1 MIDSININGVRYS
14 VTPAEEGQS
23 GNIFTFEGVTYSIG
37 NPVTTASSE
46 IAGSVDKISV
56 GGKIYDIRDKEDVE
70 GLRAAITQMGEDLS
84 IAIDETVKA
93 EASTREIADNE
104 IRKSAAGLE
113 RFSISPSSE
122 SVSVSFHSLDNTN
135 PAMQIIPSAT
145 TEKAGVMSAE
155 DKKRL
160 DGVEAKIEE
169 EFSKIIEGVDPDK
182 IDSIKDFA
190 AWIEEHGAEVEGITT
205 AIQKNATNIN
215 AEATRAKEAEQKI
228 TVNASK
234 EKTALINGDTI
245 VGVARE
251 VYSRQGKTDTA
262 TFLRRTTAGGT
273 SISDGIASIKHIGG
287 NIIKNLVS
295 YNNVTHDKKIN
306 LTEHT
311 NIYKVEIT
319 AELGLGSCNIVFNT
333 NVLTLSHKYYIGF
346 SILSDKK
353 VSTFFTKNYG
363 GTTVFSNLSV
373 DGWDYI
379 SNVVTVNELSKDV
392 LAIFPF
398 GYNGTAEAGWSA
410 YFSRPTVIDLT
421 EMYGDGNEPTK
432 EECDKMFAATGTL
445 PQGITVAQP
454 TGFKSI
460 GFNQWNPANK
470 LEGKGIINNTITDA
484 ETDIA
489 FMECLPC
496 KVGTGENNG
505 YIIGYGEGDSWNDTG
520 VEVYFSPNSVFDTDG
535 AYIQKLTK
543 DATYNTYVPRV
554 AGYLFIVTPTTEK
567 LCAHLHW
574 SGDREVTD
582 YEEYVESNVTLP
594 TIPQMSEWGLAGLVS
609 VKDTIDLDEN
619 KYTKTIDRI
628 NLKEATFSKI
638 TRYWRAYVS
647 REQTVYSNVDF
658 SVGGPLFYT
667 DINNGEKIE
676 GDYNNV
682 TDAFTDTNG
691 VAYARAENYDMPK
704 NLFLITL
711 PNLNPSG
718 FDTSKKPIA
727 LSGYFSTEKYT
738 KSIFSNNAL
747 FFAFNKLGIT
757 HTANSV
763 EDLKSSLAEMP
774 DNDTMLYYPATP
786 VEYPIVTKA
795 APNYIGSDYGVEQF
809 TGSKVPLAA
818 NILFYMRSLVSET
831 RNFLDRLMAGL
842 GSDVTEVAD
851 KIIAAVKQHNVE
863 PEESTE

>member
-37 NPVTTASSE
+37 EPVTPASNE

-70 GLRAAITQMGEDLS
+70 GLRAAITQMGEELS

-93 EASTREIADNE
+93 EASTREAVDNA

-145 TEKAGVMSAE
+145 TEKAGVMSVE

-190 AWIEEHGAEVEGITT
+190 AWIEEHGMEVEGITT

-215 AEATRAKEAEQKI
+215 AETARAKEAEQKI
-228 TVNASK
+228 TDNASK

-273 SISDGIASIKHIGG
+273 SISDGVASIKHIGG

-295 YNNVTHDKKIN
+295 YNNVTKDKKIN

-311 NIYKVEIT
+311 NLYKVEIT

-333 NVLTLSHKYYIGF
+333 NVLTLLHKYYIGF

-353 VSTFFTKNYG
+353 VSAFFTKNYG

-392 LAIFPF
+392 LSIFPF

-432 EECDKMFAATGTL
+432 EECDKMFATMGTL
-445 PQGITVAQP
+445 PQGISVAQP

-470 LEGKGIINNTITDA
+470 LEGKGIINNVITDA

-543 DATYNTYVPRV
+543 DTTYSTYVPRV

-594 TIPQMSEWGLAGLVS
+594 TIPQMSEWGLAGIQQRRTPVCDEIDFERGVYIKRIGSVDLGSLDWVWNEEYQLYRHNAKTPIPNMAS
-609 VKDTIDLDEN
+609 FCRGLCREYIFVGDYANAIDNSIGTIFTNYIFVKDS
-619 KYTKTIDRI
+619 KYTDAES
-628 NLKEATFSKI
+628 LKASL
-638 TRYWRAYVS
+638 
-647 REQTVYSNVDF
+647 Q
-658 SVGGPLFYT
+658 
-667 DINNGEKIE
+667 
-676 GDYNNV
+676 
-682 TDAFTDTNG
+682 G
-691 VAYARAENYDMPK
+691 V
-704 NLFLITL
+704 I
-711 PNLNPSG
+711 
-718 FDTSKKPIA
+718 
-727 LSGYFSTEKYT
+727 
-738 KSIFSNNAL
+738 
-747 FFAFNKLGIT
+747 
-757 HTANSV
+757 
-763 EDLKSSLAEMP
+763 
-774 DNDTMLYYPATP
+774 LYYEFATP
-786 VEYPIVTKA
+786 TEYPIVTKA